1 MPVGNVMRDVVSET
15 MRNDVRCVRE
25 RVSAWVIGKN
35 TKLDPPPPP
44 RKCEN
49 STETT
54 SANASSFVIYI

>member
-1 MPVGNVMRDVVSET
+1 MRDVVSET
-15 MRNDVRCVRE
+15 MRNDVRCVRK

-35 TKLDPPPPP
+35 TKIDPPPP